1 MTTFRTWNSFC
12 ASMGI
17 FIVFFVMRFTLYSVS
32 TGVNFG
38 TFVDNSTLHFPVVVK
53 AGAYLK
59 LLTTNFTVVHRF
71 IMSFYMCIKPVPGV
85 RNFSTFWTHVRVTHM
100 FVQMPPITGFFVRS
114 DPHTINK
121 LKELIH

>member
-53 AGAYLK
+53 AVAYLE
-59 LLTTNFTVVHRF
+59 LLTTNFTLVHRF

-85 RNFSTFWTHVRVTHM
+85 RNFSTFWTCVRNMCM
-100 FVQMPPITGFFVRS
+100 FVQMPSITGFFVEVI
-114 DPHTINK
+114 PTQFTN
-121 LKELIH
+121 